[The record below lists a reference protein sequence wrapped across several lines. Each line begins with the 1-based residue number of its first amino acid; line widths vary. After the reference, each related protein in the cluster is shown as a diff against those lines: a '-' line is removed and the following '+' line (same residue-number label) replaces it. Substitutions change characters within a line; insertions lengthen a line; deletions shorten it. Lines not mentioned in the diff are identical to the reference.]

1 MTQRGIL
8 LERLEVLDR
17 SRRGYL
23 SNITKLCH
31 QLDENLG
38 DFSNVVKIRT
48 VQTSLNSA
56 WEQYCVCVEKYG
68 DLLDTSCERYQRVLS
83 DRAVQQSRIQG
94 YNERID
100 QFIASAAAFYNSQV
114 LEEVKS
120 IKECTPPG
128 SVKSNG
134 SRVSKSSVCSSRSQ
148 RAKIEAAKALLM
160 QQQAEERSKK
170 LVELEVKRVEM
181 EIKRTEL
188 ELQHRLELTKLEAER
203 EVMAA
208 RDQVELANL
217 EALLAE
223 QEMEGIKWSPN
234 LDLQD
239 SKPQSSRVGAN
250 DVPVTK
256 PSHTSTPGLVNAQT
270 CVSFRTPTVTDEGTH
285 ETVKPR
291 IQDNGQ
297 SQPADPPT
305 EETPCLTSTN
315 RCTATPS
322 AAGSIMTDSLVAI
335 MSSMEKMSA
344 AYDLPHV
351 QVQKFDGSPENYP
364 AFRQRFKQLV
374 ETRPLSDAV
383 KMTRLLQFLN
393 GPALTAVQRYEPMP
407 GGLAKALKTLE
418 ERFGQPFQVV
428 RACVESLTK
437 GPAIQAND
445 KDSLQRYADTAQVT
459 YDTLESM
466 GYLSEMNI
474 DNLEKVIARLPKW
487 MQSKF
492 AEHLKNLER
501 KGQKMPNFK
510 DVVDFLKER
519 AFVLSHPF
527 FTKSGTPKG
536 FTYSLTAT
544 NPESCAMCHQ
554 HHPLYRCEVF
564 KSKSPRERN
573 DFVKQKKICFNC
585 ISSTKHNSRKCKS
598 LIRCRVEGCGKSH
611 HTLLHFTEP

>member
-322 AAGSIMTDSLVAI
+322 AAGSIMNDSLVAI

-383 KMTRLLQFLN
+383 KMTHLLQFLN

-573 DFVKQKKICFNC
+573 DFVKQKKICFN
-585 ISSTKHNSRKCKS
+585 
-598 LIRCRVEGCGKSH
+598 
-611 HTLLHFTEP
+611 